1 MRFLV
6 LLLALGGL
14 LLPQAAGA
22 ATATVPA
29 SADVGL
35 PFWCDWGYD
44 WDERCYTDN
53 GPRLPVGGV
62 DDKVWRAALR
72 FPLGQIPAGA
82 TITSAEVRLV
92 HDRACVAPRR
102 RSGPCEGGSYWLDA
116 HRIVSADWFDERELE
131 FDERVAGRTTLFD
144 SAAHTTLSLD
154 VTALVRVWQ
163 QGLAPNNG
171 LLVRLTEWQEGY
183 DVSGPAFPSSS
194 FADAA
199 ARPRLVVTY
208 TPPSG

>member
-22 ATATVPA
+22 ATVTVPA

-53 GPRLPVGGV
+53 GTRLPVGGV

-102 RSGPCEGGSYWLDA
+102 RSVPCEGGSYWLDA

-183 DVSGPAFPSSS
+183 GVSGPAFPSSS

>member
-1 MRFLV
+1 MRFLM
-6 LLLALGGL
+6 LLLSLGALL
-14 LLPQAAGA
+14 VPPAAGA
-22 ATATVPA
+22 TTVTVAP

-72 FPLGQIPAGA
+72 FPLGQFPADA

-92 HDRACVAPRR
+92 HDGSCVAPRR
-102 RSGPCEGGSYWLDA
+102 RSVPCESGSYWLDA
-116 HRIVSADWFDERELE
+116 HRVVSADWFDERELE

-154 VTALVRVWQ
+154 VTALVRLWQ

-183 DVSGPAFPSSS
+183 DVSGPAFPSGS
-194 FADAA
+194 FADADV
-199 ARPRLVVTY
+199 RPRLVVTY